1 MKSISTK
8 AIICLFLMGAVDA
21 RRMHHRNHSLLGLTT
36 TMRDNGIVGSDSIG
50 TSSNDDMFAFSQVIA
65 EGGNVA
71 ATVKDL
77 EDAETKK

>member
-21 RRMHHRNHSLLGLTT
+21 RRINRNSLVGLSTT
-36 TMRDNGIVGSDSIG
+36 TRDNGIVGSDSIG

-65 EGGNVA
+65 DGGNVA
-71 ATVKDL
+71 ATVKTL
-77 EDAETKK
+77 EDEEVKK